1 MVLLNS
7 RSAVSL
13 RLRMTQV
20 NPRPGWNGTVDWAV
34 SEPVDTARGNA
45 KRVERPMSRRQ
56 RLREEQTFR
65 LMPQP

>member
-1 MVLLNS
+1 
-7 RSAVSL
+7 
-13 RLRMTQV
+13 MTQV